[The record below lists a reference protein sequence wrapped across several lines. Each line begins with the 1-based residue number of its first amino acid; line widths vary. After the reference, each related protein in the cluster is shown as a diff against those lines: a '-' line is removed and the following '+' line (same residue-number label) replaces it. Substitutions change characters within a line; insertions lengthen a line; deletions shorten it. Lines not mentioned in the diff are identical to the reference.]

1 MLNALLGRKIGMT
14 QVFGP
19 NGTVIP
25 VTVIE
30 AGPCVVTQVKTVD
43 HDGYNAVQIG
53 FEQRPVNRAIRPQL
67 GHLGHSLPLLKA
79 QRKRLQTHQQELKAS
94 GSHTT
99 SNDGEAKTSS
109 DSAEE
114 KDAEISVDNAFG
126 SHTTSKE
133 MHSGSHTTFKD
144 GGPDAFKG
152 DPNALQ
158 GDAQRNE
165 SKPDKQ
171 IEKLLR
177 IQQNRQRR
185 PGPVLGPFRV
195 IREVELQQGITPDKV
210 ELGSLFDV
218 GLFINGEAV
227 DIVGTSKG
235 KGFQGVMKRHGF
247 GGGPRTHGQSDRS
260 RAPGSI
266 GSGTTPGRVLKGT
279 RMAGRMG
286 NARITAKKLQVIQA
300 DPERNLLVVKGSVP
314 GANGGLLMIRK
325 LR

>member
-25 VTVIE
+25 VTIIE

-43 HDGYNAVQIG
+43 RDGYEAVQIG
-53 FEQRPVNRAIRPQL
+53 FEQQPTRKATRPQL

-79 QRKRLQTHQQELKAS
+79 QRKRLQVHQQEAR
-94 GSHTT
+94 
-99 SNDGEAKTSS
+99 AKSSS
-109 DSAEE
+109 DSAEVQDTE
-114 KDAEISVDNAFG
+114 SSVETKVEA
-126 SHTTSKE
+126 
-133 MHSGSHTTFKD
+133 
-144 GGPDAFKG
+144 PDASASTTKI
-152 DPNALQ
+152 
-158 GDAQRNE
+158 
-165 SKPDKQ
+165 DKQ
-171 IEKLLR
+171 IQKLVK

-185 PGPVLGPFRV
+185 PGPVVGPFSV
-195 IREVELQQGITPDKV
+195 VREVELQHGVTTDKV

-218 GLFINGEAV
+218 GLFRDGEAV

-247 GGGPRTHGQSDRS
+247 RGGPRTHGQSDRS

-266 GSGTTPGRVLKGT
+266 GPGTTPGRVLKGT

-286 NARITAKKLQVIQA
+286 NARITAKKLQIVQA

-314 GANGGLLMIRK
+314 GANGGLLVIQKHVMR
-325 LR
+325 